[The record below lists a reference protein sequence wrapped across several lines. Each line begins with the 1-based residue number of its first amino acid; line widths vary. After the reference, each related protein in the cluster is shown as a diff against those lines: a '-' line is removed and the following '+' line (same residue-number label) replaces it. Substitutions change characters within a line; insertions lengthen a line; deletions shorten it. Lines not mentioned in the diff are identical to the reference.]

1 MELAGLSVAY
11 GVYDYL
17 QHKSNHNN
25 PLQNKSV
32 LLLCGPGNNGG
43 DALVAARHLY
53 HWGHIPTVYY
63 PNMEKVIQNLH
74 ANNSSNLYANL
85 LLQLQNLN
93 IPILTSLP
101 DVIDSSYYAPYDGI
115 VDGFFGFSYDASRV
129 MKEPYRRVLDSIIQ
143 AHRLLNVI
151 SIDIPSGWDI
161 NSHSNIR
168 DGNMFI
174 PGAVISLTTPKY
186 CMVEYDMYIHEESI
200 ECNTTITTITI
211 TNSTSADSTSCSIS
225 PPPPPPP
232 PLGVPRGIHYLGG
245 RFLSPGIAHL
255 YNIKVPNYNGL
266 TDMTTD
272 TSVQYPYQVSVYVC
286 MYINVC
292 AYT

>member
-1 MELAGLSVAY
+1 MHRFWFLLVIHFLNMSMSKIAIHTTTSDSLSYIKAEVAKQLDVDLMTPVHLDQKGISTPVLKGGGFSIESLMELAGLSVAY

-17 QHKSNHNN
+17 QHKSIHNN
-25 PLQNKSV
+25 SLQNKSV

-161 NSHSNIR
+161 NSQLI
-168 DGNMFI
+168 
-174 PGAVISLTTPKY
+174 
-186 CMVEYDMYIHEESI
+186 
-200 ECNTTITTITI
+200 
-211 TNSTSADSTSCSIS
+211 
-225 PPPPPPP
+225 
-232 PLGVPRGIHYLGG
+232 
-245 RFLSPGIAHL
+245 
-255 YNIKVPNYNGL
+255 NYR
-266 TDMTTD
+266 
-272 TSVQYPYQVSVYVC
+272 S
-286 MYINVC
+286 
-292 AYT
+292 